1 LKVLMIGDIV
11 GQPGRKALK
20 GILEKTIREY
30 GIDFVIANGENAAG
44 GNGLTYA
51 VAQELFDYGINV
63 ITMGNHTWDKRE
75 ILSFIDSDNRI
86 LRPLNYPSGT
96 PGKGWGIYELTNGE
110 KIGVINILG
119 RVFMNSYPDCPFKTV
134 QEIIHIMNKETI
146 NIIIDFHGEAT
157 SEKNAF
163 GFFVDGLVSAV
174 FGTHTHVQTND
185 AKILPQGT
193 AYITD
198 VGMCGPLNSVLGLDP
213 EIIIERFTTQ
223 MPVKH
228 KLADGPLQF
237 NATLVEI
244 NEINGMT
251 KDIKNFF
258 LLI

>member
-1 LKVLMIGDIV
+1 LRVLMIGDIV
-11 GQPGRKALK
+11 GKPGRKAVEETLRK
-20 GILEKTIREY
+20 IIREHEV
-30 GIDFVIANGENAAG
+30 DFVIANGENAAG
-44 GNGLTYA
+44 GNGLTHA
-51 VAQELFDYGINV
+51 VAGELFDYGVNA

-75 ILSFIDSDNRI
+75 ILNFIDRDNRI
-86 LRPLNYPSGT
+86 LRPVNYPVGT
-96 PGKGWGIYELTNGE
+96 PGKGYGIYELPNGE
-110 KIGVINILG
+110 KLGVISVLG
-119 RVFMNSYPDCPFKTV
+119 RVFMNYHLDCPFRITK
-134 QEIIHIMNKETI
+134 EIIHIINKSTI

-163 GFFVDGLVSAV
+163 GFFLDGLVSAIL
-174 FGTHTHVQTND
+174 GTHTHVQTND
-185 AKILPQGT
+185 EKILPQGT
-193 AYITD
+193 AYVTD

-244 NEINGMT
+244 NKINGMSRN
-251 KDIKNFF
+251 IKNFF